1 MKNIDQQAIENIA
14 VGATLLG
21 TGGGGDPYIGKLMA
35 LQAIDKYGPV
45 PLVAPEELSPDDL
58 VVPISMIGAPTV
70 LLEKIPSGREMVKIL
85 EMMETYTGK
94 RAAAVMPIEIG
105 GVNSLIP
112 FAVAAEKGLPVVD
125 ADAMGRA
132 FPEAQMVTFYLD
144 GLAPEPVTM
153 ADEKGNTV
161 LFNPVDA
168 VWSERL
174 ARSLTI
180 QMGAS
185 AAMSDYALTAE
196 QVKRSAIPYTLSLA
210 EDVGRTI
217 LAAQSESRSPVPA
230 LLKKLNGHLLFSGK
244 IVDVTRRLDGGFTKG
259 EARFAALAPGEAKD
273 VRLYFQNEY
282 LLVQDGSHVLASTP
296 DLIVVLDNDT
306 GTPMTSDRLK
316 YGMRVDILAFP
327 AHPKWRTAKGIEVA
341 GPKYFGYDIDYR
353 PVEERM
359 AEYKNMHH
367 DKQGDGNIG

>member
-1 MKNIDQQAIENIA
+1 MKEIDQQAIEHIA
-14 VGATLLG
+14 AGATLLG

-35 LQAIDKYGPV
+35 LQAVQKYGPV
-45 PLVAPEELSPDDL
+45 PLMKPEDLAPDDL

-70 LLEKIPSGREMVKIL
+70 LMEKIPSGREMVKIL
-85 EMMETYTGK
+85 ELMEAHTGK

-112 FAVAAEKGLPVVD
+112 IAVAAEKRLPVVD

-132 FPEAQMVTFYLD
+132 FPEAQMVSFYLD
-144 GLAPEPVTM
+144 GLVPNPVTM

-161 LFNPVDA
+161 LFNPIDA

-185 AAMSDYALTAE
+185 AAMSDFALTAS
-196 QVKRSAIPYTLSLA
+196 QVLQSGILYTLSLT

-217 LAAQSESRSPVPA
+217 LTAQRESRSPIPE
-230 LLKKLNGHLLFSGK
+230 LLKKLNGYLLFSGK
-244 IVDVTRRLDGGFTKG
+244 IADVIRRLEGGFTKG
-259 EARFAALAPGEAKD
+259 EAHVESLSKD
-273 VRLYFQNEY
+273 GGSVTLYFQNEY
-282 LLVQDGSHVLASTP
+282 LLVRMDNGRVLASTP
-296 DLIVVLDNDT
+296 DLIVALDNDT
-306 GTPMTSDRLK
+306 GTPLTSDRLK
-316 YGMRVDILAFP
+316 YGMRIDILAFP
-327 AHPKWRTAKGIEVA
+327 AHSKWRTPKGIEVA
-341 GPKYFGYDIDYR
+341 GPRYFGYDIDYR

-359 AEYKNMHH
+359 AAESMTSNV
-367 DKQGDGNIG
+367 